1 MLAVK
6 AHYDGKKV
14 VLPKS
19 INRKAPADVIVI
31 FNEPDRKYDGAELIA
46 KAQEAAFARVWDNE
60 DDAIYDSL

>member
-14 VLPKS
+14 ILPKS
-19 INRKAPADVIVI
+19 IHRKAPADVIVI
-31 FNEPDRKYDGAELIA
+31 FNEPDPKDDGAELLA
-46 KAQEAAFARVWDNE
+46 KAQQSAFAKVWDNE

>member
-1 MLAVK
+1 MLAIK

-19 INRKAPADVIVI
+19 IHRKAPAEVIVI
-31 FNEPDRKYDGAELIA
+31 FNEPEPKQDGAELFA